1 MCWGIP
7 GRISE
12 SSDYGGGAPVVA
24 AGGVMPW

>member
-12 SSDYGGGAPVVA
+12 SSDYGGEAPVVA
-24 AGGVMPW
+24 VGEVVPW